1 MRLEHAFSASTNASD
16 QERSRVVL
24 EILGPRIA
32 AAAMGLTDA
41 QELASWAHGESQPVG
56 EDAERLRVLMRI
68 VVAVERVFGANTAAG
83 FVRGANPGLDDDSI
97 VQVLATSSPTDV
109 ERRLVGVTRDFLDG

>member
-1 MRLEHAFSASTNASD
+1 M
-16 QERSRVVL
+16 VVL

-32 AAAMGLTDA
+32 AAAIGLTDA
-41 QELASWAHGESQPVG
+41 QQLVSWARVESQPEG
-56 EDAERLRVLMRI
+56 EDAERLRILMRI
-68 VVAVERVFGANTAAG
+68 AVAVEGVFGANAAAG

-97 VQVLATSSPTDV
+97 VQVLATSSPGDV